1 MMKRQMHLFF
11 AVALL
16 ALAYA
21 SNAQLGASIC
31 PSLFPSNGIVLR
43 NTNVYTTLISVSL
56 LITLMVLTALG
67 LVYAIGNA
75 FGFEKLKSFTKTEF
89 LESSINVII
98 IMLIA
103 GGLAFADGGIAFF
116 SNVGLAGL
124 QSVTTVKLSAPTSA
138 QGVYTQICMLYLD
151 QGFNVFLSN
160 WLPTVLTSSVLL
172 GTLQNLKIDITL
184 LNAIEFSF
192 NPFAGVKVLSAI
204 LNQQA
209 ALFGGAAIMLV
220 AVIFAL
226 VIIYFLFPLFLFVG
240 VFLRSFPWTR
250 AAGGTF
256 LALFISFY
264 IVFPALLYPFAAVMA
279 IEQTSASQLNTLS
292 SGLLASTFSN
302 TISSFQ
308 SSTSS
313 FFFSTLPTSEA
324 VNPAA
329 ILFSAPQEINTY
341 GQAIS
346 ALGIQMLGILIS
358 ATISLDLVEAF
369 GDLLGAPSLEHGKH
383 NILGKII

>member
-11 AVALL
+11 AVAIL

-21 SNAQLGASIC
+21 SNAQIGASFC
-31 PSLFPSNGIVLR
+31 PALFPSTGIVLR

-56 LITLMVLTALG
+56 LITIMVLTALG
-67 LVYAIGNA
+67 LVYAIGYA
-75 FGFEKLKSFTKTEF
+75 FGLEKLKSFTKTEF

-98 IMLIA
+98 IVLIA

-124 QSVTTVKLSAPTSA
+124 QSVTSVPITAPTSA
-138 QGVYTQICMLYLD
+138 QSVYTQICTLYLD
-151 QGFNVFLSN
+151 KGFNVFLSN

-172 GTLQNLKIDITL
+172 GALQNLKISISL
-184 LNAIEFSF
+184 LNAIDFSF
-192 NPFAGVKVLSAI
+192 QPFAGLKVLGSI

-209 ALFGGAAIMLV
+209 TLFGGAAILLV
-220 AVIFAL
+220 AVIFML

-264 IVFPALLYPFAAVMA
+264 IVFPALIYPFAAVMS
-279 IEQTSASQLNTLS
+279 IEQTSTSQLNALGS
-292 SGLLASTFSN
+292 SLFTNTFSN

-308 SSTSS
+308 SSSSS
-313 FFFSTLPTSEA
+313 FFLSTLPTSEA

-329 ILFSAPQEINTY
+329 IIFSAPQEINAY

-346 ALGIQMLGILIS
+346 ALGIQVLGILIS

-383 NILGKII
+383 ILGKII